1 MLYYKNNL
9 KNQAQTKL
17 KQERERKISLL
28 DQNSLMSEMKQNNN
42 KLFKK

>member
-9 KNQAQTKL
+9 KNQAETKL
-17 KQERERKISLL
+17 KQERERKIRLL
-28 DQNSLMSEMKQNNN
+28 DQNSLMSEMKQNSN